1 MAAQEKSNTKTGTVK
16 QKKRI
21 KILITG
27 PFAAG
32 KTQFI
37 KTISEIKPLTTE
49 RKTTKDSERKVK
61 HLTTVAMDFGKI
73 TIDDEH
79 ELYLFGTPGQA
90 RFDFMWDIL
99 GKGALGIIIL
109 VDSTNPETFHEA
121 RKIINYFESR
131 YPVPMVV
138 GANKQDLPNAWSPDM
153 IKAALNLDADD
164 IPVVPVVATDKE
176 SVKKALLTLLDEI
189 YKEFG

>member
-1 MAAQEKSNTKTGTVK
+1 MKNQK

-21 KILITG
+21 KILISG
-27 PFAAG
+27 PFSAG
-32 KTQFI
+32 KTTFI
-37 KTISEIKPLTTE
+37 KTISELEPLTTE
-49 RKTTKDSERKVK
+49 KKTTRSSERKVK
-61 HLTTVAMDFGKI
+61 DYTTVAMDFGKI

-79 ELYLFGTPGQA
+79 ELYLFGTPGQT

-99 GKGALGIIIL
+99 GKGALGIVVL

-121 RKIINYFESR
+121 RQIINYFESR

-138 GANKQDLPNAWSPDM
+138 AANKQDLPDAWTPEM
-153 IKAALNLDADD
+153 IKAALNLDVED
-164 IPVVPVVATDKE
+164 IPVVPLVATDKE
-176 SVKKALLTLLDEI
+176 SVKKVLLKLLEEI